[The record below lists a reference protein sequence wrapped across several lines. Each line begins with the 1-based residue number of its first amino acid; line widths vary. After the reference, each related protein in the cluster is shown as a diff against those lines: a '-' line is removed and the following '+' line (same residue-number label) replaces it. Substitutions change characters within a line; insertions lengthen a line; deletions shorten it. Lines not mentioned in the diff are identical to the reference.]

1 METIIRPFQSPGVD
15 PQPYH
20 PAGAQAAPLVHVAI
34 GARGGTK
41 TFSSSGSAS
50 ASFKMGQ
57 VHREK
62 APASG
67 ALQSKLAEAA
77 S

>member
-1 METIIRPFQSPGVD
+1 METIIRPFQSPTID

-20 PAGAQAAPLVHVAI
+20 PAGQQAAQLVHVAI

-41 TFSSSGSAS
+41 TFASSGSAS

-57 VHREK
+57 IHREK
-62 APASG
+62 APASQS
-67 ALQSKLAEAA
+67 LQSKLSEAA